1 MIDVRQPFDLRQ
13 NEDFIFAKTP
23 WWMRNS
29 ILVTGRVSFALLG
42 SLAILAVYAKL
53 IESVVRMSQAWVAQ

>member
-1 MIDVRQPFDLRQ
+1 MIDARQPFDLRQ

-29 ILVTGRVSFALLG
+29 ILVTGKISLVVLG
-42 SLAILAVYAKL
+42 SVAILAVYAQL
-53 IESVVRMSQAWVAQ
+53 IESVVRISQTWVGQ